1 MTNEMIDTKP
11 QPSALYRWLV
21 LIFVSLAMFGNY
33 YIYDSINPITDL
45 LKTGLGFTDSDIG
58 SLNTAYS
65 IAAIVILLFSGMI
78 IDKYGTKNTTLFF
91 GILCTVAALVTAL
104 SPNYATM
111 IFGRVLLGLGAE
123 PLIVAITVALAKWFK
138 AKQLGFAMGM
148 NLLIARFGSWTA
160 DRSPS
165 FASGLFDNWQDPLYL
180 ALAVSTMCIV
190 GAVVYWILETNAE
203 KKYFLGE
210 AGETDKFNIKEI
222 FKFSKSFWLIL
233 ALCVTFY
240 SAIFPFRTFA
250 TKFFM
255 EAHGLGRIDASALNS
270 FLPLASMFATPLIGL
285 LVDYKGKRATFMMF
299 GSILILPVYLLMAYT
314 DLAPLSIIVFGE
326 YLYLPIIF
334 MGIAFSLIPAI
345 MWPSVA
351 YLVEEKRLGT
361 GYAIMA
367 LIQQA
372 GVAAMN
378 WAIGSANDFS
388 GASASN
394 PDGYNLGM
402 WMFSAL
408 GIVGFVFAYFLR
420 KEELGP
426 NGHGLEKGMAS
437 D

>member
-1 MTNEMIDTKP
+1 MTTIIEKP
-11 QPSALYRWLV
+11 QPSAFYRWLV

-45 LKTGLGFTDSDIG
+45 LKSGLGFSDSDIG

-78 IDKYGTKNTTLFF
+78 VDKYGTKNTTLFF
-91 GILCTVAALVTAL
+91 GILCTVSALVTAL
-104 SPNYATM
+104 APNYATM
-111 IFGRVLLGLGAE
+111 ILGRVLLGLGAE
-123 PLIVAITVALAKWFK
+123 PLIVAITVTLAKWFK

-165 FASGLFDNWQDPLYL
+165 FASGLFDNWQDPLLL
-180 ALAVSTMCIV
+180 AFAVSITCVI
-190 GAVVYWILETNAE
+190 GAVVYWFLETNAE
-203 KKYFLGE
+203 KKYSLGE
-210 AGETDKFNIKEI
+210 VGETDKFNIKEI

-255 EAHGLGRIDASALNS
+255 EAHNLDRIDASGLNS

-299 GSILILPVYLLMAYT
+299 GSLLILPVYLLMAYV
-314 DLAPLSIIVFGE
+314 DLAPLSIVVFGE
-326 YLYLPIIF
+326 YLYLPIIL

-351 YLVEEKRLGT
+351 YIVEEKRLGT

-372 GVAAMN
+372 GVASMN
-378 WAIGSANDFS
+378 WAIGAANDFS
-388 GASASN
+388 GANVSN

-408 GIVGFVFAYFLR
+408 GILGFIFAFFLR
-420 KEELGP
+420 REELGP
-426 NGHGLEKGMAS
+426 NGHGLEKGITS
-437 D
+437 E